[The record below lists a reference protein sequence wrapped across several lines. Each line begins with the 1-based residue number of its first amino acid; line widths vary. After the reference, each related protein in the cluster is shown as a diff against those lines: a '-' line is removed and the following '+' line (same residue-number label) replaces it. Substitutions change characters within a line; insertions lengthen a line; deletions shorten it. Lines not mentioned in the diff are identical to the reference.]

1 MPAPRADVLLHALIV
16 FAIFYV
22 KRSYFVTTDGISIP
36 LNSVYVY
43 DITRKTSTLWT
54 YSQYRHSY

>member
-1 MPAPRADVLLHALIV
+1 MPSPTADVLLHALIV

-36 LNSVYVY
+36 LNSFDV
-43 DITRKTSTLWT
+43 ITI
-54 YSQYRHSY
+54 